1 MDAPEDLLAKIQG
14 LVDRSSRYKF
24 EAYSFVLSALHYT
37 MTKVSPPRHI
47 TGREFCDGIRQ
58 FAIDQ
63 YGPMARTV
71 LEHWGI
77 MSTLDFGHLVF
88 DLVDVGLMRK
98 TEEDSL
104 DDFKEVYDFKQAF
117 SSKSAFEM

>member
-1 MDAPEDLLAKIQG
+1 MDAPEDLLKKVQG

-24 EAYSFVLSALHYT
+24 EGYSFILSALHYT

-77 MSTLDFGHLVF
+77 TSTLDFGRIVF
-88 DLVDVGLMRK
+88 DLVEVGLMRK

-117 SSKSAFEM
+117 SSKIAFEM